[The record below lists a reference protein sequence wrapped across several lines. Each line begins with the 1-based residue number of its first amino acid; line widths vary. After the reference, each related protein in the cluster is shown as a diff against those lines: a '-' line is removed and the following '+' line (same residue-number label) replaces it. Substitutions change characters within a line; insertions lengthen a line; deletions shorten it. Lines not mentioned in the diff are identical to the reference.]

1 MTENNETR
9 ALALKVLGR
18 IERDSAFA
26 NLALRAALD
35 DSELDERDK
44 ALVTELVYGVT
55 RMRRA
60 CDFLIDRFI
69 SKKLHP
75 DVRTI
80 LRLGTYQLHWMNIP
94 DHAAVNASVSL
105 APKWATG
112 LCNAV
117 LRKVAKETID
127 WPTKAI
133 EYSYPDWIVER
144 LESDLGE
151 AEAGEA
157 LKCMNSSKS
166 ATHREDGYFQD
177 AASQMV
183 SNLLTQ
189 EGNWGEGP
197 VIDVCA
203 APGGKAS
210 AAVSAGFPVI
220 AADSSFKR
228 LKLARSNSQK
238 LNIKLPLV
246 VSDGIDLPF
255 RQGEASRVIVDA
267 PCSGLGVLRRRADAR
282 WRIKEEDID
291 VLAELQLK
299 LLCSAFTMVKPGGLL
314 IYSVCTLTN
323 SETIRVDEK
332 FRNLVNVEGVDD
344 LPHPWREHGRG
355 GMILPQDLD
364 SEGMSV
370 FCYRVP

>member
-291 VLAELQLK
+291 VLADLQLK

-344 LPHPWREHGRG
+344 LPHPWREHVRG

>member
-1 MTENNETR
+1 MAENNEAR

-18 IERDSAFA
+18 IEKDSAFA
-26 NLALRAALD
+26 NLALRTALD
-35 DSELDERDK
+35 NSELDERDK

-55 RMRRA
+55 RMRRS

-80 LRLGTYQLHWMNIP
+80 LRLGAYQLYWMKVP
-94 DHAAVNASVSL
+94 DHAAVNDSVSL
-105 APKWATG
+105 APKWAKG

-117 LRKVAKETID
+117 LRKVAKETVD

-133 EYSYPDWIVER
+133 EYSYPDWIVKR
-144 LESDLGE
+144 LDSDLGE
-151 AEAGEA
+151 HEASEA
-157 LKCMNSSKS
+157 LRCMNSSKS
-166 ATHREDGYFQD
+166 ATLREDGYFQD
-177 AASQMV
+177 AASQLV
-183 SNLLTQ
+183 SDLLTQ

-197 VIDVCA
+197 VIDICA
-203 APGGKAS
+203 APGGKAT

-220 AADSSFKR
+220 AADSSLKR
-228 LKLARSNSQK
+228 LKLARSNSMK

-246 VSDGIDLPF
+246 VSDGTDLPF
-255 RQGEASRVIVDA
+255 RKGEASRVIVDA

-282 WRIKEEDID
+282 WRIKEDD
-291 VLAELQLK
+291 LAVLADLQLK
-299 LLCSAFTMVKPGGLL
+299 LLCSALTMVKSGGLL

-323 SETIRVDEK
+323 LETIEVDEK
-332 FRNLVNVEGVDD
+332 FRNLVDVQETGD
-344 LPHPWREHGRG
+344 LPHPWRKHGRG

-370 FCYRVP
+370 FCYRAP

>member
-94 DHAAVNASVSL
+94 DHAAVNGSVSL

-151 AEAGEA
+151 AEAREA

-166 ATHREDGYFQD
+166 AVHREDGYFQD

-210 AAVSAGFPVI
+210 AAVSAGFSVI

-291 VLAELQLK
+291 VLADLQLK

-332 FRNLVNVEGVDD
+332 FRNLVNVEGVGD

>member
-282 WRIKEEDID
+282 WRIKEKDID
-291 VLAELQLK
+291 VLADLQLK
-299 LLCSAFTMVKPGGLL
+299 LLCSAFTIVKPGGLL

>member
-1 MTENNETR
+1 MAENNEAR

-18 IERDSAFA
+18 VEKDSAFA
-26 NLALRAALD
+26 NLALRTALD
-35 DSELDERDK
+35 NSELDERDK

-55 RMRRA
+55 RMRRS

-80 LRLGTYQLHWMNIP
+80 LRLGTYQLHWMKVP
-94 DHAAVNASVSL
+94 DHAAVNDSVSL
-105 APKWATG
+105 APKWAKG

-117 LRKVAKETID
+117 LRKVAKETVD

-133 EYSYPDWIVER
+133 EYGYPDWIVKR
-144 LESDLGE
+144 LDSDLGE
-151 AEAGEA
+151 HEASEA
-157 LKCMNSSKS
+157 LRCMNSSKS
-166 ATHREDGYFQD
+166 ATLREDGYFQD
-177 AASQMV
+177 AASQLV
-183 SNLLTQ
+183 SDLLTQ

-197 VIDVCA
+197 VIDICA
-203 APGGKAS
+203 APGGKAT

-220 AADSSFKR
+220 AADSSLKR
-228 LKLARSNSQK
+228 LKLARSNSIK

-246 VSDGIDLPF
+246 VSDGTDLPF
-255 RQGEASRVIVDA
+255 RKGEASRVIVDA

-282 WRIKEEDID
+282 WRIKEDD
-291 VLAELQLK
+291 LAVLADLQLK
-299 LLCSAFTMVKPGGLL
+299 LLCSALTMVKSGGLL

-323 SETIRVDEK
+323 LETIEVDEK
-332 FRNLVNVEGVDD
+332 FRNLVDVQETGD
-344 LPHPWREHGRG
+344 LPLPWRKHGRG

-370 FCYRVP
+370 FCYRAP

>member
-1 MTENNETR
+1 MAENNEAR

-18 IERDSAFA
+18 VEKDSAFA
-26 NLALRAALD
+26 NLALRTALD
-35 DSELDERDK
+35 NSELDERDK

-55 RMRRA
+55 RMRRS

-80 LRLGTYQLHWMNIP
+80 LRLGAYQLYWMKVP
-94 DHAAVNASVSL
+94 DHAAVNDSVSL
-105 APKWATG
+105 APKWAKG

-117 LRKVAKETID
+117 LRKVAKETVD

-133 EYSYPDWIVER
+133 EYSYPDWIVKR
-144 LESDLGE
+144 LDSDLGE
-151 AEAGEA
+151 HEASEA
-157 LKCMNSSKS
+157 LRCMNSSKS
-166 ATHREDGYFQD
+166 ATLREDGYFQD
-177 AASQMV
+177 AASQLV
-183 SNLLTQ
+183 SDLLTQ

-197 VIDVCA
+197 VIDICA
-203 APGGKAS
+203 APGGKAT

-220 AADSSFKR
+220 AADSSLKR
-228 LKLARSNSQK
+228 LKLARSNSIK

-246 VSDGIDLPF
+246 VSDGTDLPF
-255 RQGEASRVIVDA
+255 RKGEASRVIVDA

-282 WRIKEEDID
+282 WRIKEDD
-291 VLAELQLK
+291 LAVLADLQLK
-299 LLCSAFTMVKPGGLL
+299 LLCSALTMVKSGGLL

-323 SETIRVDEK
+323 LETIEVDEK
-332 FRNLVNVEGVDD
+332 FRNLVDVQETGD
-344 LPHPWREHGRG
+344 LPHPWRKHGRG

-370 FCYRVP
+370 FCYRAP

>member
-75 DVRTI
+75 DIRTI

-94 DHAAVNASVSL
+94 DHAAVNSSVSL

-151 AEAGEA
+151 AEAREA

-166 ATHREDGYFQD
+166 AVHRKDGYFQD

-246 VSDGIDLPF
+246 VSDGVDLPF
-255 RQGEASRVIVDA
+255 RKGEASRVIVDA

-291 VLAELQLK
+291 VLADLQLK

-332 FRNLVNVEGVDD
+332 FRNLVNVEGVGD

>member
-1 MTENNETR
+1 MAENNEAR
-9 ALALKVLGR
+9 ALALKVLSR
-18 IERDSAFA
+18 IEKDSAFA
-26 NLALRAALD
+26 NLVLRSALD
-35 DSELDERDK
+35 TSELDERDK

-55 RMRRA
+55 RMRRS

-80 LRLGTYQLHWMNIP
+80 LRLGAYQLYWMKVP
-94 DHAAVNASVSL
+94 DHAAVNDSVSL
-105 APKWATG
+105 APKWAKG

-117 LRKVAKETID
+117 LRKVAKETVD

-133 EYSYPDWIVER
+133 EYSYPDWIVKR
-144 LESDLGE
+144 LDSDLGE
-151 AEAGEA
+151 HEASEA
-157 LKCMNSSKS
+157 LRCMNSSKS
-166 ATHREDGYFQD
+166 ATLREDGYFQD
-177 AASQMV
+177 AASQLV
-183 SNLLTQ
+183 SDLLTQ

-197 VIDVCA
+197 VIDICA
-203 APGGKAS
+203 APGGKAT

-220 AADSSFKR
+220 AADSSLKR
-228 LKLARSNSQK
+228 LKLARSNSIK

-246 VSDGIDLPF
+246 VSDGTDLPF
-255 RQGEASRVIVDA
+255 RKGEASRVIVDA

-282 WRIKEEDID
+282 WRIKEDD
-291 VLAELQLK
+291 LAVLADLQLK
-299 LLCSAFTMVKPGGLL
+299 LLCSALTMVKSGGLL

-323 SETIRVDEK
+323 LETIEVDEK
-332 FRNLVNVEGVDD
+332 FRNLVDVQETGD
-344 LPHPWREHGRG
+344 LPLPWRKHGRG

-370 FCYRVP
+370 FCYRAP

>member
-291 VLAELQLK
+291 VLADLQLK

-332 FRNLVNVEGVDD
+332 FRNLVNVEVADD

>member
-94 DHAAVNASVSL
+94 DHAAVNGSVSL

-151 AEAGEA
+151 AEAREA

>member
-75 DVRTI
+75 DIRTI

-94 DHAAVNASVSL
+94 DHAAVNSSVSL

-117 LRKVAKETID
+117 LRKVAKEMID

-151 AEAGEA
+151 AEAREA

-166 ATHREDGYFQD
+166 AVHREDGYFQD

-210 AAVSAGFPVI
+210 AAVSAGLPVI

-246 VSDGIDLPF
+246 VSDVVDLPF
-255 RQGEASRVIVDA
+255 RKGEASRVIVDA

-291 VLAELQLK
+291 VLADLQLK

-332 FRNLVNVEGVDD
+332 FRNLVNVEGVGD

>member
-1 MTENNETR
+1 MAENNEAR

-18 IERDSAFA
+18 IEKDSAFA
-26 NLALRAALD
+26 NLALRTALD
-35 DSELDERDK
+35 NSELDERDK

-55 RMRRA
+55 RMRRS

-80 LRLGTYQLHWMNIP
+80 LRLGAYQLYWMKVP
-94 DHAAVNASVSL
+94 DHAAVNDSVSL
-105 APKWATG
+105 APKWAKG

-117 LRKVAKETID
+117 LRKVAKETVD

-133 EYSYPDWIVER
+133 EYSYPDWIVKR
-144 LESDLGE
+144 LDSDLGE
-151 AEAGEA
+151 HEASEA
-157 LKCMNSSKS
+157 LRCMNSSKS
-166 ATHREDGYFQD
+166 ATLREDGYFQD
-177 AASQMV
+177 AASQLV
-183 SNLLTQ
+183 SDLLTQ

-197 VIDVCA
+197 VIDICA
-203 APGGKAS
+203 APGGKAT

-220 AADSSFKR
+220 AADSSLKR
-228 LKLARSNSQK
+228 LKLARSNSIK

-246 VSDGIDLPF
+246 VSDGTDLPF
-255 RQGEASRVIVDA
+255 RKGEASRVIVDA

-282 WRIKEEDID
+282 WRIKEDD
-291 VLAELQLK
+291 LAVLADLQLK
-299 LLCSAFTMVKPGGLL
+299 LLCSALTMVKSGGLL

-323 SETIRVDEK
+323 LETIEVDEK
-332 FRNLVNVEGVDD
+332 FRNLVDIQETGD
-344 LPHPWREHGRG
+344 LPNPWRKHGRG

-370 FCYRVP
+370 FCYRAP

>member
-1 MTENNETR
+1 MAENNEAR

-18 IERDSAFA
+18 VEKDSAFA
-26 NLALRAALD
+26 NLALRTALD
-35 DSELDERDK
+35 NSELDERDK

-55 RMRRA
+55 RMRRS

-80 LRLGTYQLHWMNIP
+80 LRLGAYQLHWMKIP
-94 DHAAVNASVSL
+94 DHAAVNDSVSL
-105 APKWATG
+105 APKWAKG

-117 LRKVAKETID
+117 LRKVAKETVD

-133 EYSYPDWIVER
+133 EYSYPDWIVKR
-144 LESDLGE
+144 LDSDLGE
-151 AEAGEA
+151 HEASEA
-157 LKCMNSSKS
+157 LRCMNSSKS
-166 ATHREDGYFQD
+166 ATLREDGYFQD
-177 AASQMV
+177 AASQLV
-183 SNLLTQ
+183 SDLLTQ

-197 VIDVCA
+197 VIDICA
-203 APGGKAS
+203 APGGKAT

-220 AADSSFKR
+220 AADSSLKR
-228 LKLARSNSQK
+228 LKLARSNSIK

-246 VSDGIDLPF
+246 VSDGRDLPF
-255 RQGEASRVIVDA
+255 RKGEASRVIVDA

-282 WRIKEEDID
+282 WRIKEDD
-291 VLAELQLK
+291 LAVLADLQLK
-299 LLCSAFTMVKPGGLL
+299 LLCSALTMVKSGGLL

-323 SETIRVDEK
+323 LETIEVDEK
-332 FRNLVNVEGVDD
+332 FRNLVDVQETGD
-344 LPHPWREHGRG
+344 LPLPWRKHGRG

-370 FCYRVP
+370 FCYRAP

>member
-1 MTENNETR
+1 MAENNESR

-18 IERDSAFA
+18 IEKDSAFA
-26 NLALRAALD
+26 NLALRTALD
-35 DSELDERDK
+35 NSELDERDK

-55 RMRRA
+55 RMRRS

-80 LRLGTYQLHWMNIP
+80 LRLGAYQLYWMKVP
-94 DHAAVNASVSL
+94 DHAAVNDSVSL
-105 APKWATG
+105 APKWAKG

-117 LRKVAKETID
+117 LRKVAKETVD

-133 EYSYPDWIVER
+133 EYSYPDWIVKR
-144 LESDLGE
+144 LDSDLGE
-151 AEAGEA
+151 HEASEA
-157 LKCMNSSKS
+157 LRCMNSSKS
-166 ATHREDGYFQD
+166 ATLREDGYFQD
-177 AASQMV
+177 AASQLV
-183 SNLLTQ
+183 SDLLTQ

-197 VIDVCA
+197 VIDICA
-203 APGGKAS
+203 APGGKAT

-220 AADSSFKR
+220 AADSSLKR
-228 LKLARSNSQK
+228 LKLARSNSIK

-246 VSDGIDLPF
+246 VSDGTDLPF
-255 RQGEASRVIVDA
+255 RKGEASRVIVDA

-282 WRIKEEDID
+282 WRIKEDD
-291 VLAELQLK
+291 LAVLADLQLK
-299 LLCSAFTMVKPGGLL
+299 LLCSALTMVKSGGLL

-323 SETIRVDEK
+323 LETIEVDEK
-332 FRNLVNVEGVDD
+332 FRNLVDVQETGD
-344 LPHPWREHGRG
+344 LPLPWRKHGRG

-370 FCYRVP
+370 FCYRAP

>member
-1 MTENNETR
+1 MAENNEAR
-9 ALALKVLGR
+9 VLALKVLGR
-18 IERDSAFA
+18 IEKDSAFA
-26 NLALRAALD
+26 NLALRTALD
-35 DSELDERDK
+35 DSVLDERDK

-55 RMRRA
+55 RMRRS

-75 DVRTI
+75 DVRTV
-80 LRLGTYQLHWMNIP
+80 LRLGAYQLHWMNIP
-94 DHAAVNASVSL
+94 DHAAVNGSVSL

-117 LRKVAKETID
+117 LRKVAKETVD

-151 AEAGEA
+151 PEASEA
-157 LKCMNSSKS
+157 LKCMNTSKS
-166 ATHREDGYFQD
+166 ATPREDGYFQD
-177 AASQMV
+177 AASQLV
-183 SNLLTQ
+183 SDLLTQ

-210 AAVSAGFPVI
+210 AAVSAGLPVI
-220 AADSSFKR
+220 AADSSLKR
-228 LKLARSNSQK
+228 LKLARANSIK

-246 VSDGIDLPF
+246 VSDGTNLPF
-255 RQGEASRVIVDA
+255 RKGKASRVIVDA

-282 WRIKEEDID
+282 WRIKEEDLA
-291 VLAELQLK
+291 VLADLQLK
-299 LLCSAFTMVKPGGLL
+299 LLCSALTMVKSGGLL

-323 SETIRVDEK
+323 LETIEVDEK
-332 FRNLVNVEGVDD
+332 FRNLVDVQEIGD
-344 LPHPWREHGRG
+344 LPHPWRKHGRG

>member
-1 MTENNETR
+1 MAENNEAR

-18 IERDSAFA
+18 IEKDSAFA
-26 NLALRAALD
+26 NLALRTALD
-35 DSELDERDK
+35 NSELDERDK

-55 RMRRA
+55 RMRRS

-80 LRLGTYQLHWMNIP
+80 LRLGAYQLHWMKIP
-94 DHAAVNASVSL
+94 DHAAVNDSVSL
-105 APKWATG
+105 APKWAKG

-117 LRKVAKETID
+117 LRKVAKETVD

-133 EYSYPDWIVER
+133 EYSYPDWIVKR
-144 LESDLGE
+144 LDSDLGE
-151 AEAGEA
+151 HEASEA
-157 LKCMNSSKS
+157 LRCMNSSKS
-166 ATHREDGYFQD
+166 ATLREDGYFQD
-177 AASQMV
+177 AASQLV
-183 SNLLTQ
+183 SDLLTQ

-197 VIDVCA
+197 VIDICA
-203 APGGKAS
+203 APGGKAT

-220 AADSSFKR
+220 AADSSLKR
-228 LKLARSNSQK
+228 LKLARSNSIK

-246 VSDGIDLPF
+246 VSDGTDLPF
-255 RQGEASRVIVDA
+255 RKGEASRVIVDA

-282 WRIKEEDID
+282 WRIKEDD
-291 VLAELQLK
+291 LTVLADLQLK
-299 LLCSAFTMVKPGGLL
+299 LLCSALTMVKSGGLL

-323 SETIRVDEK
+323 LETIEVDEK
-332 FRNLVNVEGVDD
+332 FRNLVDVQETGD
-344 LPHPWREHGRG
+344 LPLPWRKHGRG

-370 FCYRVP
+370 FCYRAP